1 MNAVPGQFGRIA
13 LRGGLLTG
21 GAQAIKM
28 AVQFLSVVVLARL
41 LAPEDF
47 GLVASVGPIVAFVGL
62 FQNLGLQQAV
72 IQRGEIDQ
80 RQLNQVFWVS
90 ALVGLCCTAIVAALA
105 PAVATFYGDAR
116 MAGITLAAAVP
127 LLFGSLAALPLALM
141 NRHLKFGQLAVND
154 VITAVAGLLATVGSA
169 YAGLGY
175 WSLVLGPAFAAVVAL
190 LAAWRVARWTPDRP
204 ELRLDRD
211 ILSFGA
217 NLTGFNLVNFFAR
230 NLDTVLIGKF
240 SGAAE
245 LGYYD
250 RAYKLL
256 LFPLQNITQPLTRL
270 MIPLLSR
277 IQDDKARFRKIYM
290 ETNWLLAAVTAPGIA
305 ALTLTSA
312 QVVGALFGERWLP
325 VAPIFA
331 WLGIA
336 SLTQPIS
343 NTTGWIFIC
352 QGKTRTMFR
361 WGLYSSAVTVAAF
374 VVGMQ
379 WGAVGVAAAYAISGY
394 VLRIPVLAVL
404 LHRVGPV
411 TAGDFL
417 TVQGLFVVSALLAWL
432 AFQSLPGALIG
443 ADLIAIA
450 IALVL
455 NYTIAFILALL
466 LPQSRKAL
474 ATTLYRILGEAMKG
488 KRANSA
494 PSH

>member
-1 MNAVPGQFGRIA
+1 VNAAPGQFGRIA

-21 GAQAIKM
+21 GAQGIKI
-28 AVQFLSVVVLARL
+28 AVQFFSVVILARL

-62 FQNLGLQQAV
+62 FQNLGLQQAI
-72 IQRGEIDQ
+72 IQRREITQ

-90 ALVGLCCTAIVAALA
+90 ALVGLCSSVIVAALA
-105 PAVATFYGDAR
+105 PAVAAFYGDTR
-116 MAGITLAAAVP
+116 MTGITLAAGLP

-141 NRHLKFGQLAVND
+141 NRRLKFGQLAVND
-154 VITAVAGLLATVGSA
+154 VITAVAGLLTTIAAA

-175 WSLVLGPAFAAVVAL
+175 WSLVLGPAISALVAL

-204 ELRLDRD
+204 ELRLDRE

-230 NLDTVLIGKF
+230 NLDTILIGKF
-240 SGAAE
+240 AGAVE

-256 LFPLQNITQPLTRL
+256 LFPLQNISQPLTRL
-270 MIPLLSR
+270 MIPLMSR
-277 IQDDKARFRKIYM
+277 IQDDKPRFRDIYM

-305 ALTLTSA
+305 ALTCTSA
-312 QVVGALFGERWLP
+312 QVVGILFGDRWLA
-325 VAPIFA
+325 VAPIFV

-343 NTTGWIFIC
+343 STTGWIFIC
-352 QGKTRTMFR
+352 QGQTRTMFR
-361 WGLYSSAVTVAAF
+361 WGVYSSVVTVAAF
-374 VVGMQ
+374 IVGMR

-404 LHRVGPV
+404 LHRLGPV
-411 TAGDFL
+411 SAGDFL
-417 TVQGLFVVSALLAWL
+417 IVQGLFIVSALLAWL
-432 AFQSLPGALIG
+432 GFRSLPEALI
-443 ADLIAIA
+443 ARSDLVAVVV
-450 IALVL
+450 ALVL
-455 NYTIAFILALL
+455 NYAIALILMLL
-466 LPQSRKAL
+466 LPQPRKAL
-474 ATTLYRILGEAMKG
+474 AAALSRIG
-488 KRANSA
+488 SA
-494 PSH
+494 AR